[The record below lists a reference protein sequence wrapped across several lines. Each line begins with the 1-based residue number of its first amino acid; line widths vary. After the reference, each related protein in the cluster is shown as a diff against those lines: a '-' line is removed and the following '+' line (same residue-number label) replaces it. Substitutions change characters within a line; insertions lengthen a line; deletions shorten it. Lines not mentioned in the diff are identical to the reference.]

1 MHTSVVRFCCALF
14 LVLLLASGAD
24 EFHPS
29 HIAAQQFLGFL
40 ENFGTVSVTALSV
53 VPFEEGL

>member
-1 MHTSVVRFCCALF
+1 MNTSLPHSYRALS
-14 LVLLLASGAD
+14 LVLLFVSGAD

-29 HIAAQQFLGFL
+29 HIATQQCLGFL
-40 ENFGTVSVTALSV
+40 EISGPRVIALSV